1 MQPPAAQ
8 SGSHRSQA
16 LQKKLEHFSLPP
28 APEAEINS
36 QALPGSTLTDSMHQ
50 DPAGPPHLL
59 PEHGRVI
66 EPAEKHGCFHQSR
79 RRCQLFAPHGHTGTT
94 SSKAATASDNLAP
107 WRPTTSSPENRHS
120 LHLRPPRA
128 TLGTRPT
135 GTTLRPR
142 RHQNPRQ
149 RPGIGEM
156 AATRLGG
163 AERRGIEW
171 LGDRAGDTQRGRQR
185 GVKRKKKV

>member
-8 SGSHRSQA
+8 SVSHRSQA

-28 APEAEINS
+28 AREADFN
-36 QALPGSTLTDSMHQ
+36 LPSATRIHTHRQHAPRSGW
-50 DPAGPPHLL
+50 PPHLL

-66 EPAEKHGCFHQSR
+66 EPAEKHGCLHQSR
-79 RRCQLFAPHGHTGTT
+79 RRCQLFAPHDHTATT
-94 SSKAATASDNLAP
+94 SSKAAAASDNLAP
-107 WRPTTSSPENRHS
+107 WRPTTSTSSTSSPENRHS
-120 LHLRPPRA
+120 LHLLPPRA

-142 RHQNPRQ
+142 WHQNPRQ
-149 RPGIGEM
+149 QPGIGEM

-163 AERRGIEW
+163 AVVDGAEGAQ
-171 LGDRAGDTQRGRQR
+171 GA
-185 GVKRKKKV
+185 

>member
-1 MQPPAAQ
+1 
-8 SGSHRSQA
+8 
-16 LQKKLEHFSLPP
+16 
-28 APEAEINS
+28 
-36 QALPGSTLTDSMHQ
+36 MHQ

-66 EPAEKHGCFHQSR
+66 EPAEKHGCLRQSR
-79 RRCQLFAPHGHTGTT
+79 CRRRHHHHHLFTPHGHTT
-94 SSKAATASDNLAP
+94 SSKTAAASGRLAP
-107 WRPTTSSPENRHS
+107 WRPHSAATTSTSSPENRSS

-142 RHQNPRQ
+142 WHQNPRQ

-156 AATRLGG
+156 AATRLGA
-163 AERRGIEW
+163 AERNRMARRQGRGHAAG
-171 LGDRAGDTQRGRQR
+171 GDREE
-185 GVKRKKKV
+185 